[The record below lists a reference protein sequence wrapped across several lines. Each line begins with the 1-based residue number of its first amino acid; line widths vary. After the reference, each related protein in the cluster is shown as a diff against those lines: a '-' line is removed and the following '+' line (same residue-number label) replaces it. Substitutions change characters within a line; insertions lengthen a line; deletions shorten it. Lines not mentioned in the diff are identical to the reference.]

1 MGEISSLS
9 LQKALEEY
17 KTDPREDWFGYLGSL
32 PSDSRS
38 ENYLRLVLSDILE
51 AVHDGELISQD
62 FGAFSQCKPS
72 SLEELEERGKTLNV
86 VFESP
91 FFHSSLMSLSQ
102 IDGFIREM
110 GEYEKRAKRLKRR
123 MDYILGGYSEEVF
136 SLSERFLLSFIN
148 SPRKKDIATY
158 YERFMK
164 KTGKLDKEKAVLLS
178 QRLLWIKKE
187 AKELKEMEKE
197 FTFTSSLFSGVD
209 TLWPEYAAALK
220 EYRSALMD
228 LKGFVSDDFT
238 LVYASLRRGLSRLDD
253 YTTRYG
259 DSLEKAKSLFQPPFL
274 SLSFPL
280 LKKKVAKALSS
291 FSLLPLWV
299 KYRDVFTQEE
309 EEIDKYFSPEEK
321 EIPIEIKKE
330 EKEEEKEEERG
341 IVFPPYPIYDIQKRA
356 GELGVET
363 PSSYNFPLLLS
374 DFLDNMAPI
383 TERDALRYFFHLYG
397 EEGRERALDLNGV
410 EYLERNGFWY
420 KKGGVIKFRESTF
433 RRDFSHISPEELLDG
448 MLSILS
454 VNKVMTK
461 GDLYNALGV
470 KCGMKSVLSVR
481 YKELDRVLYSS
492 DRVSVD
498 GENIRILEDVE

>member
-1 MGEISSLS
+1 M
-9 LQKALEEY
+9 
-17 KTDPREDWFGYLGSL
+17 P
-32 PSDSRS
+32 
-38 ENYLRLVLSDILE
+38 V
-51 AVHDGELISQD
+51 
-62 FGAFSQCKPS
+62 
-72 SLEELEERGKTLNV
+72 
-86 VFESP
+86 
-91 FFHSSLMSLSQ
+91 
-102 IDGFIREM
+102 
-110 GEYEKRAKRLKRR
+110 
-123 MDYILGGYSEEVF
+123 
-136 SLSERFLLSFIN
+136 
-148 SPRKKDIATY
+148 
-158 YERFMK
+158 
-164 KTGKLDKEKAVLLS
+164 
-178 QRLLWIKKE
+178 
-187 AKELKEMEKE
+187 
-197 FTFTSSLFSGVD
+197 
-209 TLWPEYAAALK
+209 
-220 EYRSALMD
+220 
-228 LKGFVSDDFT
+228 
-238 LVYASLRRGLSRLDD
+238 
-253 YTTRYG
+253 
-259 DSLEKAKSLFQPPFL
+259 
-274 SLSFPL
+274 
-280 LKKKVAKALSS
+280 
-291 FSLLPLWV
+291 
-299 KYRDVFTQEE
+299 
-309 EEIDKYFSPEEK
+309 
-321 EIPIEIKKE
+321 EIKKE

-420 KKGGVIKFRESTF
+420 KKGGEIKFRESTF